1 MQKARPY
8 SGDSLSSAE
17 LRTAENL
24 IWRLTKI
31 QEYEEELSTLS
42 RKGRS
47 LKRYGQASDHP
58 TQHSLAVK
66 LMVRATHES
75 CGHCGQNHLMTQ
87 LRTNFWIVH
96 GNAIVKT
103 VIRECLVCRRL
114 SRRLLVPVM
123 AELLSDRLCPDEPPF
138 TNTGLDCFG
147 PFLVKQGRSTVK
159 RWGAIFTC
167 LTSRAVH
174 LEVIHTMEQDSFVN
188 AIRRFVARRGP
199 IKRMWSDNG
208 TNIMATERELREA
221 LQRFNEGEI
230 RDKLSIRSIE
240 WNFHP
245 PHASH
250 FGGVWKRLIRSVQRA
265 LTAACLQQVTTNE
278 TLRTL
283 FCEVEAVVNS
293 RPLTKINDDPNCP
306 APLTPNMILTLKGSP
321 DSFTSTCKKDMY
333 VKRRWRQAQF
343 LADEFWRRWI
353 QEYLPLLQERQ
364 KWSVPKRDI
373 NVGDVVLTL
382 DERLPREGKSW
393 RSLGALTV
401 AYVKL

>member
-1 MQKARPY
+1 
-8 SGDSLSSAE
+8 
-17 LRTAENL
+17 
-24 IWRLTKI
+24 
-31 QEYEEELSTLS
+31 
-42 RKGRS
+42 
-47 LKRYGQASDHP
+47 
-58 TQHSLAVK
+58 
-66 LMVRATHES
+66 MVRATHES
-75 CGHCGQNHLMTQ
+75 CGHRGQNHLMTQ
-87 LRTNFWIVH
+87 LRTNYWIVR

-114 SRRLLVPVM
+114 SRRPLDQVM
-123 AELLSDRLCPDEPPF
+123 AELPSDRLCPDEPPF
-138 TNTGLDCFG
+138 TTTGSDCFG
-147 PFLVKQGRSTVK
+147 PFLVKQGRSTAK
-159 RWGAIFTC
+159 RWGAIFIC

-174 LEVIHTMEQDSFVN
+174 LEVIDTMEQDSFVN

-199 IKRMWSDNG
+199 IKRIWSDNG
-208 TNIMATERELREA
+208 TNIVATERELRKA

-230 RDKLSIRSIE
+230 RDTLSIRGIE

-250 FGGVWKRLIRSVQRA
+250 FGGVCERLIMSVRRA
-265 LTAACLQQVTTNE
+265 LTAACLQQVTTDE
-278 TLRTL
+278 MLHTL

-293 RPLTKINDDPNCP
+293 LPLTKINDDPNCP

-321 DSFTSTCKKDMY
+321 DPFTSTCKKDMY

-382 DERLPREGKSW
+382 DERLPRGSWPLGKVMEVTWSADG
-393 RSLGALTV
+393 RVRQALIKTENGEFRRPV
-401 AYVKL
+401 QKLCLLLENCKGYDIK